1 MSWVKS
7 FYNFVESAN
16 AHRHPSVQYQVVD
29 THMILIGL
37 IAKKVQRTAAAPIGV
52 NNSLKNYTNQNPK
65 FYFRLV

>member
-52 NNSLKNYTNQNPK
+52 NTSLRKLHQSKPK
-65 FYFRLV
+65 ILL